1 MSDSILQPLIEIRH
15 VSHEYGTTGGHEAGL
30 VLSDINLSI
39 CGNEAVAL
47 LGPSGCGKSTLVRI
61 MAGLI
66 APSKGE
72 VRWKGAPL
80 TGVSPGIAMVFQ
92 NFALF
97 PWLTVRGNVLLPIE
111 HLPPAEQHARL
122 ETVLATVGLGAY
134 EYSYPRELSGG
145 MKQRVGIARALIA
158 DPEVLAMDEPFS
170 ALDVLTAETL
180 RNEIARLLANPD
192 HPLRTMVFVTHNISE
207 AVFLATKIVLLAANP
222 GRVDVVVPVKL
233 PYPRD
238 PDSPEFRAIVEN
250 LHRILTHTNLPDT
263 AVAAADAGKVSIK
276 VDDTRRR
283 IAPVSIPYVT
293 PAEVL
298 GLLGLIDGD
307 ATDVF
312 ELAER
317 LRKEFGAVVRLV
329 KAAELLGLLRTPGQ
343 DVEITPLGLETLA
356 APPNEQKRI
365 VREQL
370 LKLKIFELLVRLI
383 NVQENRVLSD
393 EALINELTIALP
405 HEKPRQ
411 LFRTLLSWGRYSEII
426 SYDQRR
432 HIIRLYEGPR
442 RVRAAQASV
451 PSANVPDGALTEPE
465 PPIPSSPPA
474 APSPTPPIDS
484 PPPPGGN
491 AS

>member
-1 MSDSILQPLIEIRH
+1 MPESSTPPLIEIRH
-15 VSHEYGTTGGHEAGL
+15 VSHEYGLAGGHESEL

-39 CGNEAVAL
+39 SSNEAVAL

-66 APSKGE
+66 APRRGE
-72 VRWKGAPL
+72 VLWKGAPL
-80 TGVSPGIAMVFQ
+80 TGVSPGISMVFQ

-97 PWLTVRGNVLLPIE
+97 PWLSVRGNILLPVE
-111 HLPPAEQHARL
+111 HLPPAEQQTRL
-122 ETVLATVGLGAY
+122 EQALATVGLGAY

-158 DPEVLAMDEPFS
+158 SPEVLAMDEPFS

-180 RNEIARLLANPD
+180 RSEIARLIASPE

-222 GRVDVVVPVKL
+222 GRVDVVVPVTM

-238 PDSPEFRAIVEN
+238 PESPEFRAAVEN

-263 AVAAADAGKVSIK
+263 VAGQIEPGKVSTK
-276 VDDTRRR
+276 FDESRRR
-283 IAPVSIPYVT
+283 ISPVSIPYVT

-298 GLLGLIDGD
+298 GLLGLIDHE

-317 LRKEFGAVVRLV
+317 LGKEFGAVVRLV
-329 KAAELLGLLRTPGQ
+329 KAAELLGLVQTPGQ
-343 DVEITPLGLETLA
+343 DVEITPLGREALA
-356 APPNEQKRI
+356 AVPSEQKRM

-370 LKLKIFELLVRLI
+370 FKLKIFELLIRLI
-383 NVQENRVLSD
+383 TVQKDQLLS
-393 EALINELTIALP
+393 EEELVRELAMALP

-411 LFRTLLSWGRYSEII
+411 LFRTILSWGRYAEII
-426 SYDQRR
+426 SYDQRK
-432 HIIRLYEGPR
+432 HLIRLYEGR
-442 RVRAAQASV
+442 RAARATPNADSATSTAATTPGSAS
-451 PSANVPDGALTEPE
+451 N
-465 PPIPSSPPA
+465 
-474 APSPTPPIDS
+474 
-484 PPPPGGN
+484 
-491 AS
+491 